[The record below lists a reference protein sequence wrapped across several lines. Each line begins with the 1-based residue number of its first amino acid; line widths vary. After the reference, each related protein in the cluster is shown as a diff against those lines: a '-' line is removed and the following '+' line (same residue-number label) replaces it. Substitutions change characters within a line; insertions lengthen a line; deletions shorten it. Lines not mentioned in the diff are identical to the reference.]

1 MNILEGLLYSIL
13 WASAAVA
20 TKFAMQS
27 VDPFLLTCL
36 RFLLVGLVLLTFTYL
51 LNSKENRL
59 PNKKEF
65 KQLLMLGLLNV
76 TIYMTGY
83 IIAIKSVSAGLI
95 SLFMATNPL
104 ILIVLSAIVLKRKLS
119 SHEYVGIAIA
129 LTGLVLAA
137 IPNLKGSHASFIG
150 LAALVIGITS
160 LSFGSIYFSKKKLA
174 LSRLTVNTWQ
184 IAFGGLFFI
193 PIVLFN
199 GSNNYIKPDLN
210 FFLSFLWLVIP
221 VTIIA
226 YALWLKLLQ
235 HDPVKAGLWLFL
247 TPAIGYF
254 LAVIILK
261 EPLTVYG
268 VTGALMVVTGLIYS
282 RRKPALVNR
291 D

>member
-20 TKFAMQS
+20 TKFAMHS

-36 RFLLVGLVLLTFTYL
+36 RFLLVAALLLTFTYL
-51 LNSKENRL
+51 LKGKENRL
-59 PNKKEF
+59 PDKQEF
-65 KQLLMLGLLNV
+65 KQLIILGLLNV

-104 ILIVLSAIVLKRKLS
+104 ILIVLSAIILKRKLTIN
-119 SHEYVGIAIA
+119 EYIGIAIA
-129 LTGLVLAA
+129 LTGLILAA
-137 IPNLKGSHASFIG
+137 IPNLKGSQASFIG
-150 LAALVIGITS
+150 LVALITGITALS
-160 LSFGSIYFSKKKLA
+160 LGSIYFSKKKFA

-193 PIVLFN
+193 PIVLLN
-199 GSNNYIKPDLN
+199 EPDNYIRPDLN

-254 LAVIILK
+254 LAVIILH
-261 EPLTVYG
+261 EAITSYG
-268 VTGALMVVTGLIYS
+268 VIGALLVVTGLIYS
-282 RRKPALVNR
+282 RRKPGTS
-291 D
+291 